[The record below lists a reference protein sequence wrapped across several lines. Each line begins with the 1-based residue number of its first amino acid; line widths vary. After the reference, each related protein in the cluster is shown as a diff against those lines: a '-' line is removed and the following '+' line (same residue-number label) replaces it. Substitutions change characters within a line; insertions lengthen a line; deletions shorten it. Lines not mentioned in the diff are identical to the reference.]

1 MIYTMTEI
9 QTKRLV
15 LKTNCTIID
24 GQLGFPEKKNTSLL
38 DIKPNCIE
46 DGGFA
51 IYLKSGDYIG
61 HIGFRFDRKPYE
73 LTIGIE
79 NEQFRQCGYMTEAQ
93 DAVIQWIFDNC
104 NTTQIT
110 ARIGQI
116 TPVASRKLCK
126 RNGFHEAKEGQDE
139 WWILNIE
146 DFKK

>member
-1 MIYTMTEI
+1 MTEI

-15 LKTNCTIID
+15 LKTNCTIVN

-38 DIKPNCIE
+38 DIEPNCSE
-46 DGGFA
+46 NGGFA
-51 IYLKSGDYIG
+51 IYLKAGDYIG
-61 HIGFRFDRKPYE
+61 HIGFLFDRKPYE
-73 LTIGIE
+73 LTIGID
-79 NEQFRQCGYMTEAQ
+79 NEQFRHCGYMTEAQ

-110 ARIGQI
+110 ARIGSI

-139 WWILNIE
+139 WWILKKE